1 MILDAEF
8 YQRLNYNLKNNIIK
22 TKNYFLIKYLVFFY
36 TYLMISPN
44 DIQVTKTDLT
54 LFATVL
60 VVSNLV
66 EGQLLKSQLFNEKWM
81 NLAVATLLGV
91 ALHGLLTNKISSVIN
106 SQLNINN
113 AGVKASIYDLIKF
126 GTVFASQRA
135 IVSYID
141 GKEIVFDEKWLMSS
155 GAVIAGYAA
164 FNTGVQQMV
173 PTISSEYQPLLND
186 LIKVS
191 MGALASNYLM
201 DGTINQTHL
210 MLLAATLSGFTAFHL
225 GTKNVVVPKEKF
237 ASVGG
242 HSICPQ

>member
-1 MILDAEF
+1 
-8 YQRLNYNLKNNIIK
+8 
-22 TKNYFLIKYLVFFY
+22 
-36 TYLMISPN
+36 MISPN

-106 SQLNINN
+106 SQLNIDN
-113 AGVKASIYDLIKF
+113 AGIKGSVYDLIKF
-126 GTVFASQRA
+126 GTIFASQRA
-135 IVSYID
+135 IVNYIE
-141 GKEIVFDEKWLMSS
+141 GKEIVFDQKWLMTH
-155 GAVIAGYAA
+155 GAIIAGYAA
-164 FNTGVQQMV
+164 FNVGVEQMV
-173 PTISSEYQPLLND
+173 PKINDQYQPLLND

-210 MLLAATLSGFTAFHL
+210 MLLGATLAGFTTFHL
-225 GTKNVVVPKEKF
+225 GTKKLVVSKEKF
-237 ASVGG
+237 ALVGG